1 MSIIEIFPRGDS
13 LTGDWF
19 IGNAFLHPLVGKDKN
34 NNFSAGNVSFE
45 VNAITNWHT
54 HPKEQVLLIIDGQ
67 GLYQEKEKPAKQIR
81 KGDVINIPENIEHW
95 HGASSTSQIT
105 HIAITN
111 YEGDNQVNWLQ
122 PVSADEYS
130 TANK

>member
-1 MSIIEIFPRGDS
+1 LVYRKCLFTS
-13 LTGDWF
+13 
-19 IGNAFLHPLVGKDKN
+19 LVGKDKN

-45 VNAITNWHT
+45 VNARTNWHT
-54 HPKEQVLLIIDGQ
+54 HPKEQVLLIIDGE
-67 GLYQEKEKPAKQIR
+67 GLYQEKGKPAKQIR

-95 HGASSTSQIT
+95 HGASSTSQMT

-122 PVSADEYS
+122 PVQQMNTAPQINSYELIGYS
-130 TANK
+130 CTKV

>member
-1 MSIIEIFPRGDS
+1 MSNIEIFPKGES
-13 LTGDWF
+13 LPGDWF

-45 VNAITNWHT
+45 VNARTNWHT

-67 GLYQEKEKPAKQIR
+67 GLYQEKGKPAKQIR